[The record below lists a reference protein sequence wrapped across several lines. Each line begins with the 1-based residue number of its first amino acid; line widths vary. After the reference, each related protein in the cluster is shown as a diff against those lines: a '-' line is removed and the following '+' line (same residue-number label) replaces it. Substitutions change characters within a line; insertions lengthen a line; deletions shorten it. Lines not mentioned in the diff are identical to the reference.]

1 MEKDIDVNVRRRKK
15 TNKKQFID
23 LLVDVLLVFLI
34 KMSLS
39 KKKKKVSNVYS
50 KYY

>member
-39 KKKKKVSNVYS
+39 KKKKKS
-50 KYY
+50 K